1 MLPLGCIATELPVE
15 PHSPMLSVAI
25 ARTLGTGF
33 LAYLSEFT
41 CAFLNC
47 FGVSNFS
54 ERNTTP
60 KLNLVPPVHLHCGVV
75 NSHDDIDWEQNAMH
89 VERLLSFTD
98 VDPITKLSN
107 TP

>member
-1 MLPLGCIATELPVE
+1 MRFELLIVRRKVPIDFIRYGGEDVLPLGCIATELPVE

-25 ARTLGTGF
+25 ARILVTGF

-54 ERNTTP
+54 KRNTTP
-60 KLNLVPPVHLHCGVV
+60 KLNLVPPVHLHCGVM
-75 NSHDDIDWEQNAMH
+75 NSHDDID
-89 VERLLSFTD
+89 
-98 VDPITKLSN
+98 
-107 TP
+107 